1 MAQLLV
7 GAHVAR
13 NSAGI
18 KGIGML
24 ILRPKKG
31 NIGLSDMDVPKMD
44 EAFKIVKSA
53 ADAGIE
59 HFASNSGAE
68 K

>member
-1 MAQLLV
+1 
-7 GAHVAR
+7 
-13 NSAGI
+13 
-18 KGIGML
+18 ML